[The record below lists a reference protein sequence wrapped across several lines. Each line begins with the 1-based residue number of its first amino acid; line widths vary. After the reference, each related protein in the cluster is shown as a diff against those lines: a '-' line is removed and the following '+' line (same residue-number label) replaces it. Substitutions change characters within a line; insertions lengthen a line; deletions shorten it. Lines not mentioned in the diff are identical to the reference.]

1 MTKNKKI
8 LFSLIIAFVLG
19 VPFQWIQYKGEK
31 MVFIFK
37 IFELG
42 PSNLLFDFSL
52 LALNTAI
59 IFFLWS
65 VISKPKKRAMS

>member
-31 MVFIFK
+31 MVSVFRV
-37 IFELG
+37 FELG
-42 PSNLLFDFSL
+42 PRNLFFDISL

-65 VISKPKKRAMS
+65 VISKPKKRVMS